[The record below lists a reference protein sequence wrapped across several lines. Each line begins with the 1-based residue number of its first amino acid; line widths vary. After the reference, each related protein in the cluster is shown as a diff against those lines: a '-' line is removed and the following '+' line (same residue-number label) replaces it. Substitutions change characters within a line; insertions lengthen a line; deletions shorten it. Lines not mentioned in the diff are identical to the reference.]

1 MKRAL
6 PLLILLATSACA
18 PMAYTRPGVSLAQAE
33 SDERDCR
40 RLAAREAA
48 PMFGMGPYPY
58 RYPRYRPFFG
68 DPLLD
73 RMQNESSLADFCMRS
88 RGYSL
93 QRFPSSS

>member
-1 MKRAL
+1 MKAMGRLL
-6 PLLILLATSACA
+6 PMLVLLAVAGCA

-40 RLAAREAA
+40 SLAQREMRLPIGPA
-48 PMFGMGPYPY
+48 PYGTPH
-58 RYPRYRPFFG
+58 RRYRPLFG

-73 RMQNESSLADFCMRS
+73 RLRGESDLADFCMRA

-93 QRFPSSS
+93 QRLF